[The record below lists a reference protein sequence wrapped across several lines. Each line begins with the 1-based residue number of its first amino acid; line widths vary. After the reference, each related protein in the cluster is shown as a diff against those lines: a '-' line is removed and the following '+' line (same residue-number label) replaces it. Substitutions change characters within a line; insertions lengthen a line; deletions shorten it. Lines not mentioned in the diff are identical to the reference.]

1 MTPTRGPGFPSRCG
15 VSDGMRPLHLLL
27 HTLFVM
33 EPLIE
38 AIRMMLPLFPK
49 RTICL
54 PAACAVNNTPFVLT
68 FIT

>member
-1 MTPTRGPGFPSRCG
+1 M
-15 VSDGMRPLHLLL
+15 V
-27 HTLFVM
+27 
-33 EPLIE
+33 PLIE
-38 AIRMMLPLFPK
+38 AINMMLPLFPN